1 MCYNWQS
8 VIASKT
14 KGGAVGIMKKGFDH
28 EIYIERQSKY
38 ILERVKGWDKLYL
51 EFGGKLMYDLHA
63 KRCLPG
69 YRENAK
75 LELLQSLGDQAEIL
89 ICVYAGDIQHNKR
102 RGDLGNTYEAE
113 VLKLIDDLRA
123 LGLTVNSVVITRYE
137 GQPAA
142 RIFANKLE
150 SRGITTYTH
159 APIPG
164 YPSEVDTI
172 VSDQGYGAN
181 PYIRTEKPI
190 VVVTAPGP
198 GSGKLATCLG
208 QLYHEHQLG
217 NRAGYAKFETFP
229 VWNVPLKHPLNVA
242 YEAATAD
249 LKDFNIID
257 SFHLDAY
264 GVTTVNYNRD
274 MEMFPVVRRIIQRIT
289 GDDSIYRSPTD
300 MGVNHIAAAIVDD
313 EAVREASCQ
322 EIIRRYLKAAADYK
336 RGAAEIDTLHR
347 LQVLM
352 ETMNLRVEDRAVVLP
367 AREYLAK
374 VKERLGTQEGVS
386 AVAIQ
391 LDDGTVITGRNS
403 QLMSAAAAAI
413 LNAAKHLGNIPDDIL
428 LLPPII
434 IQPILNLK
442 SGPLKMKNCHLG
454 AEEILMA
461 LSISAVTNPTA
472 QAAMERLGQLDGCQ
486 AHSTS
491 YLTRSDE
498 KICSKLGLDVTCD
511 PEHLSESLFY
521 I

>member
-14 KGGAVGIMKKGFDH
+14 KGGEVGIMKKGFDH

-164 YPSEVDTI
+164 YPSEVDT
-172 VSDQGYGAN
+172 
-181 PYIRTEKPI
+181 
-190 VVVTAPGP
+190 APGP

-300 MGVNHIAAAIVDD
+300 MGVNQIAAAIVDD

-472 QAAMERLGQLDGCQ
+472 QAAMERLGALDGCQ
-486 AHSTS
+486 AH
-491 YLTRSDE
+491 DE